1 MKTTIRVNA
10 AKRRAL
16 AVCVAAFCS
25 AAVSD
30 LSASVLAPPELSAR
44 VDAPPLQVLQGPRT
58 PTATITNCD
67 DSGTGSLRDAL
78 AAAVDGDFIDLA
90 QLNCSTIS
98 LTTGSLVLG
107 ANDVALV
114 GPADGKLTIDAS
126 GSPGY
131 AVIYDVGGGTLH
143 LRNMTLTGGSKYRSG
158 NTAHGGCVY
167 AFANLDMGNVI
178 VDGCSATANGG
189 SALGGGVFAGGQLY
203 MKGSTVTHSHTRAT
217 GYASGGGL
225 YALGGLTMLYS
236 SVSRSYCYSVTST
249 PGFGG
254 GVFARG
260 PALIMGSTVSDS
272 NAIRMGGVALAD
284 NGGIPATII
293 NSTIS
298 GNTALEIGGIFVR
311 QQLNLY
317 NSTIAF
323 NNSSI
328 WTDGASHYF
337 AAGLYITVA
346 GEMDSTII
354 SNNVNSAAPFPTA
367 DLTGAAG
374 AGFNGGNNN
383 VGFCGTACPTD
394 TSHEDP
400 GLHALQDNGG
410 PTRTHIP
417 TPGPTWD
424 VFGGTN
430 VLNLQWEQRG
440 PGFPRQSVG
449 DFPEIGAVQVNS
461 DIIFANGFN

>member
-1 MKTTIRVNA
+1 MKTTIRLNA
-10 AKRRAL
+10 AKQRAL
-16 AVCVAAFCS
+16 AVCVAAFCT
-25 AAVSD
+25 AAVPE

-44 VDAPPLQVLQGPRT
+44 VAMPPLQVLQQGPHT
-58 PTATITNCD
+58 PAAIVTNCD

-90 QLNCSTIS
+90 QMNCSTIS
-98 LTTGSLVLG
+98 LTTGSLVLN

-114 GPADGKLTIDAS
+114 GPADANLTIDAS
-126 GSPGY
+126 GSAGY

-143 LRNMTLTGGSKYRSG
+143 LRNMTLTGGSKYRSD

-178 VDGCSATANGG
+178 VNGCSARSNGG

-203 MKGSTVTHSHTRAT
+203 MKNSTVTQSHTRAT
-217 GYASGGGL
+217 VYASGGGV
-225 YALGGLTMLYS
+225 YALGGLTMVYS
-236 SVSRSYCYSVTST
+236 SVSHSYCYSETST

-260 PALIMGSTVSDS
+260 PALIIGSTVSDS
-272 NAIRMGGVALAD
+272 SAIRMGGVALAD

-311 QQLNLY
+311 QQLNIY

-328 WTDGASHYF
+328 WTDGASYF
-337 AAGLYITVA
+337 AAGLYITVP

-354 SNNVNSAAPFPTA
+354 ANNVNSTAPFATA
-367 DLTGAAG
+367 DLTGAPG

-383 VGFCGTACPTD
+383 VMFCGTACPTD

-400 GLHALQDNGG
+400 GLHPLQDNGG
-410 PTRTHIP
+410 FTKTHVP
-417 TPGPTWD
+417 TPGIWD
-424 VFGGTN
+424 TFGGTN
-430 VLNLQWEQRG
+430 VLNQQWDQRG
-440 PGFPRQSVG
+440 PGFPRQSPG
-449 DFPEIGAVQVNS
+449 DWPEIGALQINS

>member
-1 MKTTIRVNA
+1 MKTTIRLNA
-10 AKRRAL
+10 AKQRAL
-16 AVCVAAFCS
+16 AVCVAAFCT
-25 AAVSD
+25 AAVPE

-44 VDAPPLQVLQGPRT
+44 VAMAPLQVLQGPHT
-58 PTATITNCD
+58 PTATVTNCD
-67 DSGTGSLRDAL
+67 DSGPGSLRDVL
-78 AAAVDGDFIDLA
+78 STAVDGDFIDLGL
-90 QLNCSTIS
+90 LNCSTIS
-98 LTTGSLVLG
+98 LTTGALVLG

-114 GPADGKLTIDAS
+114 GPADANLTIDAS

-131 AVIYDVGGGTLH
+131 AVIYDVGGGTMH

-167 AFANLDMGNVI
+167 TFANLDMGNVI
-178 VDGCSATANGG
+178 VNNCSARASGA
-189 SALGGGVFAGGQLY
+189 SALGGGVFTGGQLY
-203 MKGSTVTHSHTRAT
+203 MKNSTVTQSHTRAS
-217 GYASGGGL
+217 GYASGGGV
-225 YALGGLTMLYS
+225 YALGGLTMVYS
-236 SVSRSYCYSVTST
+236 SVSHSYCYSETST

-260 PALIMGSTVSDS
+260 PAVIIGSTVSDS

-298 GNTALEIGGIFVR
+298 GNTALEIGGIFAR

-337 AAGLYITVA
+337 AAGLYITVP

-354 SNNVNSAAPFPTA
+354 ANNVNSTAPFATA

-383 VGFCGTACPTD
+383 VMFCGTACPTD

-400 GLHALQDNGG
+400 GLHPLQDNGG
-410 PTRTHIP
+410 FTRTHVP
-417 TPGPTWD
+417 TPGQWD
-424 VFGGTN
+424 TFGGTN
-430 VLNLQWEQRG
+430 VLNLSWDQRG
-440 PGFPRQSVG
+440 PGFPRLSPG
-449 DFPEIGAVQVNS
+449 DFPEIGALQINH